1 MFPMKT
7 INPFIFT
14 IFFVLAS
21 GCTDKAK
28 EAEKAKQDA
37 DAKARADAAKKEM
50 QTLPQ
55 TFKPRYNK
63 KLDSTDQKAGTET
76 PPADPPKTP

>member
-1 MFPMKT
+1 MK
-7 INPFIFT
+7 IGLYILFIT
-14 IFFVLAS
+14 TLLAT
-21 GCTDKAK
+21 GCS
-28 EAEKAKQDA
+28 ERNQQEMKAKQDA

-63 KLDSTDQKAGTET
+63 KLDQSET
-76 PPADPPKTP
+76 KSEPAPPPPQNPKP